1 MSKKA
6 HHAPD
11 YAKDKTADVIKKGS
25 GRAVPNEHWVK
36 DVSDSV
42 FVQGYGND
50 PAGAFLPRPAKDRA
64 QPHKMINEC
73 DH

>member
-1 MSKKA
+1 MKKK

-11 YAKDKTADVIKKGS
+11 YAKNKDADVIKKGWGS
-25 GRAVPNEHWVK
+25 AIPDKHYVINVGE
-36 DVSDSV
+36 SV
-42 FVQGYGND
+42 FPKYADN
-50 PAGAFLPRPAKDRA
+50 PKGAFLAGNGRVRP

>member
-1 MSKKA
+1 MKKQ

-11 YAKDKTADVIKKGS
+11 YAKNKTADVIMHGS
-25 GRAVPNEHWVK
+25 GSAIGNEHWQKHVG
-36 DVSDSV
+36 DSV
-42 FVQGYGND
+42 FPKYEDN
-50 PAGAFLPRPAKDRA
+50 PKGAFLAGNGRVRP

>member
-1 MSKKA
+1 MKKK

-11 YAKDKTADVIKKGS
+11 YAKDKTADVIKKGWGS
-25 GRAVPNEHWVK
+25 AVPENHYQINVG
-36 DVSDSV
+36 SSV
-42 FVQGYGND
+42 FPKYSD
-50 PAGAFLPRPAKDRA
+50 TPAGAFLAGNGKVRP

>member
-1 MSKKA
+1 MKIK

-11 YAKDKTADVIKKGS
+11 YAKNKTADVIMKGWDP
-25 GRAVPNEHWVK
+25 AVPQEHFIK
-36 DVSDSV
+36 DVGDSV
-42 FVQGYGND
+42 FPRYEDNSR
-50 PAGAFLPRPAKDRA
+50 GAFLAGNGRVRP